1 MSSMKE
7 LNDKATQTAFNKKVV
22 SITQHLQAYVKHRL
36 YIAESTGI
44 IPKNM
49 YASNDF
55 IDEAIAKYYESGYN
69 IDAETNEIK
78 LKLFK
83 IVDSELDELFAKEA
97 FHKNT
102 MSTHDILTDELNA
115 LEEKYTVDEDFDFI
129 MNDELNDISY
139 KQENK
144 QKHLFLYDDN
154 NASVIDA
161 FEIKDM
167 KSKHNQKLLG
177 KFYTW
182 LPLGVSSIVDLS
194 VFGRLTNEDIAKV
207 KNIEPKRVERV
218 LGISVKSFKNYLD

>member
-7 LNDKATQTAFNKKVV
+7 LNNKATQEAFNNKVV

-36 YIAESTGI
+36 YIAQSTGI

-49 YASNDF
+49 YSSNDF

-69 IDAETNEIK
+69 IEADTAEIK

-83 IVDSELDELFAKEA
+83 LVDTDLDELFKKEA

-102 MSTHDILTDELNA
+102 MSTHAILTDELNA

-139 KQENK
+139 KQESK
-144 QKHLFLYDDN
+144 QKHLFLYDDD
-154 NASVIDA
+154 NASVVDA
-161 FEIKDM
+161 FEIKNLA
-167 KSKHNQKLLG
+167 STHNKKLLG

-182 LPLGVSSIVDLS
+182 LPLGVSDIVDLS
-194 VFGRLTNEDIAKV
+194 VFGRLTHDEIAKI
-207 KNIEPKRVERV
+207 KNIEAKRVERV
-218 LGISVKSFKNYLD
+218 LSIAVKSFKNYLT